1 MYLHLLNEE
10 QKRAFLILS
19 QRVSMAD
26 GEDDFDEIDALKDVM
41 ARMNVHEQPEMS
53 EVLGALPLEPFQTP
67 KARAIVM
74 MELMAVIY
82 ADGYLH
88 EAEAALIGEI
98 AAAFEFNQ
106 EQLNTMAEWAMDSLD
121 LRRGA
126 DQILERLSN

>member
-1 MYLHLLNEE
+1 MFLHLLNDE

-26 GEDDFDEIDALKDVM
+26 GEDDFDEIDALEDVKK
-41 ARMNVHEQPEMS
+41 RMNIDAAPEMN
-53 EVLGALPLEPFQTP
+53 EVLGELPLAPFQTP

-74 MELMAVIY
+74 MELLAVVY
-82 ADGYLH
+82 ADGFLH

-98 AAAFEFNQ
+98 AGNFGFDQ
-106 EQLNTMAEWAMDSLD
+106 SQLNTMAEWAMDSLD

-126 DQILERLSN
+126 EQLLDGL